1 MRILVTGAAGFIGA
15 ATAQALLDEGHDV
28 VGIDDVNDYY
38 ETALKDARLAK
49 LGRSPRFRFERANLA
64 ERAAMERIFRT
75 GAFARVAHLGAQ
87 AGVRHSI
94 DQPLSYVE
102 SVVQYHETMR
112 LLPPLLFLESP
123 CLHNVLYKH

>member
-1 MRILVTGAAGFIGA
+1 MAQPSCMCFNTTMRILVTGAAGFIGA

-38 ETALKDARLAK
+38 ETSLKDARIANLGSSAK
-49 LGRSPRFRFERANLA
+49 FRFERANLA
-64 ERAAMERIFRT
+64 DRAAMERIFRD

-94 DQPLSYVE
+94 DQPL
-102 SVVQYHETMR
+102 
-112 LLPPLLFLESP
+112 
-123 CLHNVLYKH
+123 